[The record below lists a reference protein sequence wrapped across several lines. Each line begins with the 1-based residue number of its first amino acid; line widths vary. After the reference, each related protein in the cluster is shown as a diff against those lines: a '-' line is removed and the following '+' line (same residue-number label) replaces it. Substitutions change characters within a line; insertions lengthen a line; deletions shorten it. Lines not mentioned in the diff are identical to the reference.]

1 MLNKK
6 DGVSLVILVVAL
18 VLINVFGN
26 SLDEIMWTKFTLL
39 VNCILSQGVFITLLN
54 LFRSSRSRTPS
65 VGLILLS
72 LLTSLIA
79 FVIIITSDMGRLN
92 QILILFLQAMITYA
106 ESLLLRK
113 EIKGENGKQI

>member
-72 LLTSLIA
+72 LLLRPH
-79 FVIIITSDMGRLN
+79 RLRHHHH
-92 QILILFLQAMITYA
+92 FGHGTA
-106 ESLLLRK
+106 
-113 EIKGENGKQI
+113 

>member
-72 LLTSLIA
+72 LLTGLIA

>member
-18 VLINVFGN
+18 V
-26 SLDEIMWTKFTLL
+26 
-39 VNCILSQGVFITLLN
+39 
-54 LFRSSRSRTPS
+54 
-65 VGLILLS
+65 
-72 LLTSLIA
+72 
-79 FVIIITSDMGRLN
+79 
-92 QILILFLQAMITYA
+92 LILFLQAMITYA